1 MKELEEENSSLRSEL
16 GAELAKLAEIDAE
29 TQERMLSVTQR
40 MGTGLLDPE
49 LLAKF
54 ARKQD
59 LSLPLFQHAA
69 KAAQAATADAA
80 QQQQADDCAQV
91 GNTKLQPA
99 PAASSTGLG
108 GDQGLLGGPS
118 VIKQEPGNPRQP
130 AYLDQIH
137 SQAWAAAALDPASSN
152 AQEAS
157 AVATVPTAG
166 APEAK
171 GSAASSQQAAGE
183 ASLERAGGE
192 PAAT

>member
-137 SQAWAAAALDPASSN
+137 SQAWASSN